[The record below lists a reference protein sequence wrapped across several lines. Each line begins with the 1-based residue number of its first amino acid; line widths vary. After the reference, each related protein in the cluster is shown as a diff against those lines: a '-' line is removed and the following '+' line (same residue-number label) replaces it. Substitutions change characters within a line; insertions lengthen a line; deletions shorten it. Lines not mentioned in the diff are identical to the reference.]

1 MRNPNCQYDWYRSM
15 FEGPPRTTD
24 AFVREMEGK
33 VRSQRRALAQ
43 RRGEDA
49 YQAQV
54 VATGQAKRCP
64 LCTTAQSFEE
74 KEKGLGRCK
83 ECGVDYEAP
92 ASFVTQFL
100 ISKPPKPRD

>member
-1 MRNPNCQYDWYRSM
+1 MLKVLRDEYAGDVHVSTGM
-15 FEGPPRTTD
+15 TTLAEIEDVVAFFE
-24 AFVREMEGK
+24 
-33 VRSQRRALAQ
+33 
-43 RRGEDA
+43 
-49 YQAQV
+49 
-54 VATGQAKRCP
+54 ATGQAKRCP

-74 KEKGLGRCK
+74 KEKCLGRCK